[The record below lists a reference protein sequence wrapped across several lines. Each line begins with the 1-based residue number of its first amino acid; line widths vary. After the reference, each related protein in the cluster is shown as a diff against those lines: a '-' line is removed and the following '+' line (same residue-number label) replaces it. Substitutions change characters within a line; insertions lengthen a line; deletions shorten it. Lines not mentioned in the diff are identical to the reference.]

1 MDIVRDILDRVAGE
15 KGKTL
20 EEIEREIRRDYGG
33 EQVYIPKDG
42 DRAMTEISMRNAAIR
57 ADRHKGESVQL
68 LMRRYNI
75 SRRRIYEILR

>member
-15 KGKTL
+15 KDKTL

-33 EQVYIPKDG
+33 DTVYVPKDG

-68 LMRRYNI
+68 LMRRYGI
-75 SRRRIYEILR
+75 SRKRVYAILK